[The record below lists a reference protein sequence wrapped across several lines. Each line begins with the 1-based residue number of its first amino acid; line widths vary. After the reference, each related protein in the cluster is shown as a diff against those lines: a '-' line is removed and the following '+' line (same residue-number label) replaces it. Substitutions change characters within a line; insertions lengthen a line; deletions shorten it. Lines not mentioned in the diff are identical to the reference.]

1 MNSYASLRKQ
11 NKGVL
16 GTAVSLL
23 VCVALSAAML
33 FGRLTAFAAEDTRH
47 YIPLTQSGGLT
58 VVQTVNMESTLHA
71 PGRTPLLAQSPFL
84 TANWFRVTD
93 DAGVWK
99 GQTNIEIFRIS
110 YENGA
115 GQVTVNSS
123 NGEKIIAPG
132 TQNEYTFALENTCNE
147 NVKYEMTMEA
157 YFSDGEHT
165 IPVEA
170 RVFDHKGNYLAG
182 SEGGYADVLA
192 LNQVEDKG
200 TLRPGYIMPYT
211 LQWQWPFERGADD
224 LDTMLG
230 NLAVDEDL
238 TLTIVINTVASYTPT
253 ADGGIPKTGDTSH
266 VMFYAG
272 VMVSSAAALLVL
284 LFLTK
289 RKREEEHEQ

>member
-16 GTAVSLL
+16 TTVVSLL
-23 VCVALSAAML
+23 LCVVLSATML
-33 FGRLTAFAAEDTRH
+33 FSRLTAFAAADTRH

-58 VVQTVNMESTLHA
+58 VVQTVNMENTLYV
-71 PGRTPLLAQSPFL
+71 PGHSPLLAQSPFL

-93 DAGVWK
+93 KNGVWK
-99 GQTNIEIFRIS
+99 GKTDIEIFRIS

-115 GQVTVNSS
+115 GKVTVNSS
-123 NGEKIIAPG
+123 DGDKLLAPG
-132 TQNEYTFALENTCNE
+132 TENEYTFALENTCNE

-157 YFSDGEHT
+157 YFTDGTHA

-192 LNQVEDKG
+192 LNSVEDKG
-200 TLRPGYIMPYT
+200 TLRPGYVMPYT
-211 LQWQWPFERGADD
+211 LQWQWPFEEDD
-224 LDTMLG
+224 AYDTMLG
-230 NLAVDEDL
+230 NLAVDEDIM
-238 TLTIVINTVASYTPT
+238 LTIVINTMASYSPT

-272 VMVSSAAALLVL
+272 VMVTSAAALLL
-284 LFLTK
+284 LLLLSK
-289 RKREEEHEQ
+289 RKQEEENV

>member
-16 GTAVSLL
+16 TTVVSLL
-23 VCVALSAAML
+23 LCVVLSATML
-33 FGRLTAFAAEDTRH
+33 FSRLTAFAAADTRH
-47 YIPLTQSGGLT
+47 YIPLTESGGLT
-58 VVQTVNMESTLHA
+58 VVQTVDMENTLYA
-71 PGRTPLLAQSPFL
+71 PGHSPLLAQSPFL

-93 DAGVWK
+93 KNGVWK
-99 GQTNIEIFRIS
+99 GQTGIEIFRIS

-115 GQVTVNSS
+115 GKVTVNSS
-123 NGEKIIAPG
+123 DGDKLLAPG
-132 TQNEYTFALENTCNE
+132 TENEYTFALENTCNE

-157 YFSDGEHT
+157 YFTDGTHA

-192 LNQVEDKG
+192 LNSVEDKG
-200 TLRPGYIMPYT
+200 TLRPGYVMPYT
-211 LQWQWPFERGADD
+211 LQWQWPFEQGADD
-224 LDTMLG
+224 YDTMLG
-230 NLAVDEDL
+230 DLAVDEDIM
-238 TLTIVINTVASYTPT
+238 LTIVINTVASYSPT

-272 VMVSSAAALLVL
+272 VMVTSAAALLL
-284 LFLTK
+284 LLLLSK
-289 RKREEEHEQ
+289 RKQEEENV